1 MGSCTD
7 PIGVKDVTTMVPAV
21 WAQVEQGVV
30 PHLDAVMASVWALVR
45 SGPNFDGRAADV
57 ERALWEA
64 FDSIRAEERA
74 RCARIARN
82 GCLVYPDGGSPTEEE
97 AALCDEIARR
107 ICGA

>member
-1 MGSCTD
+1 MAQTE
-7 PIGVKDVTTMVPAV
+7 PAV

-74 RCARIARN
+74 RCASI
-82 GCLVYPDGGSPTEEE
+82 CDGIGATYTGE
-97 AALCDEIARR
+97 ARR
-107 ICGA
+107 LQGQHATHAAGRRDGANECAAEIRRA